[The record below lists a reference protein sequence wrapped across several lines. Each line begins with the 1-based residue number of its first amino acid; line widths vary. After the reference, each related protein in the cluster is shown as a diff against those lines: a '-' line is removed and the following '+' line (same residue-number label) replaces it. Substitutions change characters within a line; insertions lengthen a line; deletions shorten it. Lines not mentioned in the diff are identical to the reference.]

1 MRLNQTHKAL
11 IYAAV
16 MAPFAEDVAKA
27 CHELA
32 DKINNTDFI
41 HKMFDHE
48 KIDITETLQTL
59 KDYHGIDFNNSRIR
73 NQEICLGLGRMLH
86 DIIYRNPYA
95 HNCGRITNSLPRG
108 DFVTLATSEKRSA
121 YHTGVVKNDWAEKL
135 KDPRHFAST
144 IESDPN
150 IPDDLKEIIT
160 STKYSGYTFEGRLN
174 MPCIP
179 ALWEKTGAQAEITQ
193 VLKAIHTLRTMHSTM
208 CTVLGVTT
216 YKKLID
222 TMPQLKSIIPA
233 EIHAAAETE
242 KQRREEER
250 KAREE
255 KAPAAPK
262 ETPNLSAAA
271 QALTIKRLQGQL

>member
-1 MRLNQTHKAL
+1 M

-16 MAPFAEDVAKA
+16 IAPFAEDVGKA
-27 CHELA
+27 CVALA
-32 DKINNTDFI
+32 DKLNDTDFI

-59 KDYHGIDFNNSRIR
+59 KDYHGIDFNNSRICK
-73 NQEICLGLGRMLH
+73 QEICLGLGRMLH
-86 DIIYRNPYA
+86 DIIYRNPYT
-95 HNCGRITNSLPRG
+95 HDYGRITNSLPRG
-108 DFVTLATSEKRSA
+108 DFVTLMTSERRSA
-121 YHTGVVKNDWAEKL
+121 HHTGVVKSDWVEKL
-135 KDPRHFAST
+135 KNARNFAST

-150 IPDDLKEIIT
+150 IPDELKEIIT
-160 STKYSGYTFEGRLN
+160 GTGYSGYTFEGRIN

-179 ALWEKTGAQAEITQ
+179 ALWEKTGAQAEVTQ

-208 CTVLGVTT
+208 CTVLKVTT

-233 EIHAAAETE
+233 EIHAAAEEE

-250 KAREE
+250 KARKE
-255 KAPAAPK
+255 KAPAAPT
-262 ETPNLSAAA
+262 EPPSFSAAA
-271 QALTIKRLQGQL
+271 QALTIKRLQGQI